1 MGFIPNDT
9 SNIAIDSVLTDIG
22 RQKLAQGSF
31 NVIKWAAFDD
41 EVDYG
46 MVVRYGRRVGQEK
59 IEKNTPVFEALT
71 NNKLS
76 LVHPLL
82 SLPDP
87 NRYTLTQLAL
97 GATQGLSGTTLALG
111 TGASNRQTVLVSQT
125 LAAGELVPQELVD
138 NQFLVVCD
146 DRFLRV
152 IGATGTVD
160 RSRMATYVVSRD
172 GSLTSQGGSVVTLN
186 IGVKSIPD
194 ASFTIYGQPTDKTL
208 IRTVVRV
215 TGMTSGTVLEFY
227 AQVTKNA

>member
-59 IEKNTPVFEALT
+59 IEENTPVFEALT

-111 TGASNRQTVLVSQT
+111 TGASNRQTVLVS
-125 LAAGELVPQELVD
+125 GE
-138 NQFLVVCD
+138 
-146 DRFLRV
+146 
-152 IGATGTVD
+152 
-160 RSRMATYVVSRD
+160 
-172 GSLTSQGGSVVTLN
+172 
-186 IGVKSIPD
+186 
-194 ASFTIYGQPTDKTL
+194 
-208 IRTVVRV
+208 
-215 TGMTSGTVLEFY
+215 
-227 AQVTKNA
+227 